1 MEELWKDVEGYNG
14 KYSVSNLG
22 RVRANPTIIHR
33 KKVGSYRRSSYI
45 KKQTLMNKGYFV
57 VTMSTDDNSK
67 RCLVHR
73 LVALAFIPN
82 PENKPQVNHIDG
94 NKQNNCVSNLEWVTD
109 KENMTHASKNGLLNI
124 HEPLNKRPVLMF
136 DLKGNFIKEYESR
149 ASVARDL
156 HTDPS
161 CVYNVVRG
169 KFKQTNGYILKN
181 KK

>member
-1 MEELWKDVEGYNG
+1 
-14 KYSVSNLG
+14 
-22 RVRANPTIIHR
+22 
-33 KKVGSYRRSSYI
+33 
-45 KKQTLMNKGYFV
+45 
-57 VTMSTDDNSK
+57 MSTDDNSK

-156 HTDPS
+156 HIDPS

-169 KFKQTNGYILKN
+169 KFKQTHGYILKN
-181 KK
+181 NGNSRKDYCRFTRKKRRFSKRRVEGSVVRYRNSRAVSKEALLRCFRCRPYCSVQHPEW